1 MRDHIHY
8 DDIRGTVTNR
18 QTGVQV
24 ALDRGLAKLVGE
36 LCGKEKTELWL
47 ERLTEMNQRQ
57 AAFLKKNPGDIVVYA
72 YLAFVQT
79 VYNEAPSTEELA
91 EATNESPSVTEERL
105 LRLAEMGLIFG
116 GGLIDPSKN

>member
-1 MRDHIHY
+1 MRDHIRY

-18 QTGVQV
+18 KTGVQV
-24 ALDRGLAKLVGE
+24 ALDAGLAKMVQQ

-57 AAFLKKNPGDIVVYA
+57 ANHLKKNPGDIVVYA

-91 EATNESPSVTEERL
+91 EATNEPASVTEERL
-105 LRLAEMGLIFG
+105 LRLAEMGLVFG
-116 GGLIDPSKN
+116 GGLVGPSEN